1 MVAPFLNDDEM
12 LESET
17 EIITCPTTLLDL
29 SLKELLT
36 QWSDTML
43 KLINEIPYIFNNDQ
57 LRWQDKYYTINGNIN
72 KNNTIFYLGLTLIV
86 VSLLLFYF
94 ELII

>member
-57 LRWQDKYYTINGNIN
+57 LRWQDKYYTISGNIN